1 MTKPMKLHEMARA
14 PNPRR
19 VRIFVAEKQMEDQIE
34 YVQVDM
40 MAGAHKQPEF
50 LKMNP
55 SGKIPVLELADGRT
69 IAESIA
75 ICRYLE
81 ALQPEPNL
89 MGRDAFELG
98 RIEMSN
104 RQLELELFTAI
115 GKAWVNGPIVARMA
129 PGRFEQ
135 IPKVKAQGE
144 AETRRFYERL
154 DEQLS
159 DMPYMA
165 GDRFTVADISALCMI
180 DFATEMV
187 ELRPEDGLSRLWDWR
202 RRVSERPSAAA

>member
-1 MTKPMKLHEMARA
+1 M
-14 PNPRR
+14 
-19 VRIFVAEKQMEDQIE
+19 QDQIE

-40 MAGAHKQPEF
+40 MSMAHKQPEF

-55 SGKIPVLELADGRT
+55 SGKIPVLELADGTT

-98 RIEMSN
+98 RIEMHN
-104 RQLELELFTAI
+104 RQLELELFSAV
-115 GKAWVNGPIVARMA
+115 GKAWVNGPIVAQMA

-135 IPKVKAQGE
+135 IPQVKAQGE
-144 AETRRFYERL
+144 AEARRFYERL
-154 DEQLS
+154 DGQLGAR
-159 DMPYMA
+159 PYVA
-165 GDRFTVADISALCMI
+165 GERFTVADITALCVI
-180 DFATEMV
+180 DFATQMV
-187 ELRPEDGLSRLWDWR
+187 DLKPDEGHAQLWDWH
-202 RRVSERPSAAA
+202 RRVSERPSAGA

>member
-1 MTKPMKLHEMARA
+1 MTTMKIHDMTRA

-19 VRIFVAEKQMEDQIE
+19 VRIFVAEKRMEEQIQ

-40 MAGAHKQPEF
+40 ASGAHKQPSF

-55 SGKIPVLELADGRT
+55 SGKIPVLELANGDA

-89 MGRDAFELG
+89 LGRDAFELG
-98 RIEMSN
+98 RIEMID
-104 RQLELELFTAI
+104 RQLDFELFVAI
-115 GKAWVNGPIVARMA
+115 GKAWVNGPILAPMA
-129 PGRFEQ
+129 AGRFEQ
-135 IPKVKAQGE
+135 IPAVKTQGE
-144 AETRRFYERL
+144 AEARRFYERL
-154 DEQLS
+154 DRQLA
-159 DMPYMA
+159 DTEYVA

-180 DFATEMV
+180 DFASELV
-187 ELRPEDGLSRLWDWR
+187 DLRPDEAHASLWEWHA
-202 RRVSERPSAAA
+202 RVSERPSSRA